1 MSKILDHRT
10 SKTYDIKPVDKRG
23 NLDEEKLR
31 EGEDLVQLRDLER
44 EGKSAQM
51 LKKFEEEKERV
62 SQDRLIFD
70 IGIKAEALEVET
82 QGQEERLIENQI
94 AEDQIDQKEKEKED
108 ISVFESPQPQIE
120 REEDGIENVDGFEVA
135 EDESPEDVLKKFKE
149 TFEEK
154 DQSEEVLSDIQIQ
167 EEVSIPKR
175 TIEEVRFE
183 ESEEREVE
191 ETETG
196 LVSEEVLQNEV
207 EHENY
212 VIFEGNRAFTP
223 EERPEIKVLK
233 IQISGLQKFEKKQEQ
248 EQEQELNGQ
257 LKEERSLDCKLEK
270 TRKRQENAE
279 LLDQWMSED
288 KKEQEG
294 IVEEQRLISEESQ
307 ARAILI
313 EQNRKDAEERKEAK
327 REREEKL
334 ELEKQE
340 KAQERAI
347 LIERNRKDAEE
358 RKEAKRE
365 QEERLELE
373 KQERAQ
379 ERAILIEQNRKD
391 AEERKEAKR
400 EREERLE
407 LAKQERAQENR
418 LFWERKLE
426 EKKKELEEEDKIE
439 KAIREKSEYNE
450 PIIENKLNSWFDGGE
465 METPVVENK
474 NLKALKT
481 KGKEQETLVSDSK
494 TEKQEKEESK
504 FIENIFDDE
513 KKQAPEKKKGF
524 FSLNYRKS
532 GDSFGWS
539 KLVAK
544 PMLSFVATSF
554 VAFLMVGSIVF
565 VSYGFQVQENVKVKG
580 RQALGHLDKAKDQL
594 RGQDFLSAK
603 TSFAS
608 AVEEFESA
616 QKELDRIGG
625 DMLNVFSTLP
635 ILSRLSSGKN
645 VVDAGNELTKAAKE
659 LSSAIE
665 VLSELKNP
673 FSFEEEGSESQQ
685 SMLDMFKVMQEKL
698 SVAEESLTK
707 AEKDLSLV
715 DIEDLPSEY
724 QDKFRKIKGTL
735 PMVLSMIRTFEQNSE
750 IFLELLGHNGPR
762 KYLLLFQNNQEM
774 RATGG
779 FIGSYG
785 ILHISNGKIK
795 KLLIEGIY
803 NPDGQLKYDVVPPL
817 PIQKISASWSTH
829 DSNWFPHFPTTAEKV
844 AMFYEYTGGPTV
856 DGIIT
861 MTPTVLQRMLEIT
874 GPIEMEDY
882 NTTVNTENFIE
893 ATQYEVEVDY
903 DKTENKPKQFLADL
917 APRIITSLFEARD
930 VGDASMTL
938 EMFSDMLKERHIML
952 YSMNNDVQSAIAGQ
966 GWSGGILKTE
976 KDYLM
981 VINSNINGFK
991 TDGVIDE
998 TITHNSKIAE
1008 DGTITN
1014 TVKIKRVHNG
1024 GDTDYAWWNKV
1035 NSNYMRVYVPKGSKL
1050 LSVKGQ
1056 TREINEPPIDYDKLG
1071 FKRDKDVVR
1080 EENSIELDEETGT
1093 RIYEEEGKTVFANWV
1108 YVSPKETVQ
1117 VEYTYQLPFK
1127 IDTHKN
1133 EQVSDTYSLLVQK
1146 QSGSLG
1152 SNFSSK
1158 VEYESKI
1165 NPIWMYPQNIGRDE
1179 NVLDVK
1185 AKLTTDLFFGTVFQ
1199 AESATKDN

>member
-307 ARAILI
+307 A
-313 EQNRKDAEERKEAK
+313 
-327 REREEKL
+327 
-334 ELEKQE
+334 
-340 KAQERAI
+340 
-347 LIERNRKDAEE
+347 
-358 RKEAKRE
+358 
-365 QEERLELE
+365 
-373 KQERAQ
+373 
-379 ERAILIEQNRKD
+379 RAILIEQNRKD